1 MADFNLTLIM
11 LMTSIV
17 IIAYFI
23 KGVLGFGEGLI
34 TTSFFLLL
42 FDAKFVLPLALLLVL
57 IGGLYQLAYFKKDI
71 SVLVI
76 KTIIIPLIIGVAI
89 GAYLLNSL
97 NSEAIRLLFAIF
109 LMAYSVKLLFFPKQ
123 KSAAFQK
130 KIKKSLSFL

>member
-1 MADFNLTLIM
+1 
-11 LMTSIV
+11 MTSIV

-89 GAYLLNSL
+89 GAYLLN
-97 NSEAIRLLFAIF
+97 
-109 LMAYSVKLLFFPKQ
+109 
-123 KSAAFQK
+123 
-130 KIKKSLSFL
+130 